1 MNSSLVTGV
10 VLKNRHSKH
19 SMNNSLV
26 RERTNVSKGPMRET
40 TRKLSLS
47 YWKKHMTF
55 TLCIFLVFAVT
66 LVSFRL
72 YRGSSS
78 VVQVGTTDLD
88 ESTGWEALSNRVAFA
103 IKTGEQVIE
112 ERFPNPNN
120 TWLQRVSNYMV
131 VSDVANTRYQAVGLK
146 ELFETAG
153 FSLESFLET
162 RQAPLLQSSEK
173 RPFKVTV
180 DQTRSGWWQD
190 REKNLPG
197 FYMMWKKFPNMDW
210 YIMCDDDTFF
220 FLDGLAAIL
229 EHPIFQQAMKEE
241 LPIYMGNEFNVALC
255 EGYDPSGMTN
265 GTLNP
270 WFAHGGSGIVLNYWA
285 LEALV
290 EMIPWCMQRF
300 QDCWAGDIKVGLC
313 FRELGIDIVPM
324 GTHFIAV
331 DPKNYFDT
339 YYSQPPYKQ
348 AKPHD
353 IVASL
358 HHCDDEE
365 FEFLYSLPTK
375 QHKQIVQFQD
385 IAKYVSPS
393 FQFP

>member
-180 DQTRSGWWQD
+180 DQTRSGWW
-190 REKNLPG
+190 
-197 FYMMWKKFPNMDW
+197 
-210 YIMCDDDTFF
+210 
-220 FLDGLAAIL
+220 
-229 EHPIFQQAMKEE
+229 
-241 LPIYMGNEFNVALC
+241 
-255 EGYDPSGMTN
+255 
-265 GTLNP
+265 
-270 WFAHGGSGIVLNYWA
+270 
-285 LEALV
+285 
-290 EMIPWCMQRF
+290 
-300 QDCWAGDIKVGLC
+300 
-313 FRELGIDIVPM
+313 
-324 GTHFIAV
+324 
-331 DPKNYFDT
+331 
-339 YYSQPPYKQ
+339 
-348 AKPHD
+348 
-353 IVASL
+353 
-358 HHCDDEE
+358 
-365 FEFLYSLPTK
+365 
-375 QHKQIVQFQD
+375 
-385 IAKYVSPS
+385 
-393 FQFP
+393 